1 MGVILDTSAVIG
13 LVELDADRPGIVASV
28 RQVGGDKRPAIHVV
42 TLGELAAGVH
52 RAVEQFGSGS
62 VEANARQHTLDVAA
76 GREAGGSG
84 RPRLSTFDIDAATW
98 GCFGE
103 ISGPMGRR
111 ISNNDKWIVA
121 AAIVN
126 ERVLITQDETL
137 ADRAGGIGVEVAL
150 VRRQPPDR

>member
-1 MGVILDTSAVIG
+1 VILDTSAVIG
-13 LVELDADRPGIVASV
+13 LIELDADRPGIVASV

-62 VEANARQHTLDVAA
+62 VEANARQRTLDVAA
-76 GREAGGSG
+76 GREAGGSS

-111 ISNNDKWIVA
+111 VSNNDKWIVA

-126 ERVLITQDETL
+126 ERVLVTQDETL
-137 ADRAGGIGVEVAL
+137 ARRAEVVGAA
-150 VRRQPPDR
+150 VTYVGRRPVSR

>member
-62 VEANARQHTLDVAA
+62 VEANARQRTLDVAA
-76 GREAGGSG
+76 GREAGGSS

-126 ERVLITQDETL
+126 ERVLVTQDETL
-137 ADRAGGIGVEVAL
+137 ARRAEVVGAA
-150 VRRQPPDR
+150 VTYVGRRPVSR

>member
-13 LVELDADRPGIVASV
+13 LIELDAVRPAIVASV

-62 VEANARQHTLDVAA
+62 VEAKARQRTLDVATW
-76 GREAGGSG
+76 REAGGSS

-98 GCFGE
+98 GCYGE
-103 ISGPMGRR
+103 VSGPMGRR
-111 ISNNDKWIVA
+111 VSNNDKWIVA

-126 ERVLITQDETL
+126 KRVLVTQDETL
-137 ADRAGGIGVEVAL
+137 ADRAAGVGVEVAL
-150 VRRQPPDR
+150 VRRKPLDR

>member
-62 VEANARQHTLDVAA
+62 VEANARQRTLDVAA

-111 ISNNDKWIVA
+111 VSNNDKWIVA

-126 ERVLITQDETL
+126 ERVLVTQDETL
-137 ADRAGGIGVEVAL
+137 ARRAEVVGAA
-150 VRRQPPDR
+150 VTYVGRRPVSR